1 MNDSDADIKLE
12 KFRDMIVVL
21 NSGIRLITRLIE
33 DTIVDEDENI
43 IENQHFMYQPCELF
57 RTNDDRLIMAKWIP
71 ETTDLIIPIPIEEVL
86 TIVTPDDEIL
96 KHYLQSIQVIPT
108 PTEMPNQS
116 IH

>member
-1 MNDSDADIKLE
+1 MNDSEVDIKLE
-12 KFRDMIVVL
+12 KFRDMIVIL

-57 RTNDDRLIMAKWIP
+57 RTNDRLIMAKWIP

-86 TIVTPDDEIL
+86 TIVTPDDDIL
-96 KHYLQSIQVIPT
+96 KHYLQYIRVIPT
-108 PTEMPNQS
+108 PTEMQNQS